1 MDDVSP
7 LIEGRPAE
15 RLARDVVPDQPGRM
29 PSVFAT

>member
-1 MDDVSP
+1 VRP

-29 PSVFAT
+29 PRVFAT